1 MNGDW
6 LKMIGDVVEALGE
19 GDSAKRSNGIR
30 AYLSGRATQTGADA
44 NGQQTYVY
52 ERRLT
57 RPRDSN
63 VNDR

>member
-6 LKMIGDVVEALGE
+6 LKMIGEVVEALGE
-19 GDSAKRSNGIR
+19 GDSAKRSNGIS
-30 AYLSGRATQTGADA
+30 AYLSGRAIQTGGDA
-44 NGQQTYVY
+44 QQAYVY

-57 RPRDSN
+57 RPRNPN